1 MSELSNRPDEPVAI
15 GVADQ
20 IEERAA
26 EWIEQRDFG
35 DWNEHNQRE
44 LDAWLAQSV
53 AHRVAFVRLDFEWQR
68 TERLTILRGSEAQSV
83 GEDATHRIGYF
94 LTRFAALMLCVAI
107 IAGATAYLRA
117 PRDEIYATSI
127 GGHKT
132 VTFSDGSQIELNT
145 DTVLRV
151 NMADNRKVRL
161 EKGEAYFQIEHD
173 ATHPFVVN
181 IADHIVTDLGT
192 KFLLRSGSNG
202 IKITL
207 VEGRARIDSANL
219 FGPKQSATL
228 KAGDVAVA
236 TTGAISVAR
245 ASKDDLA
252 NELGWRRGML
262 VFHHATLEEAAEQYN
277 RYSAKPVVIADSKVG
292 RMIFSATLPSNNV
305 DTFIRVAEKLFNIH
319 SQDRGD
325 EIVISR

>member
-1 MSELSNRPDEPVAI
+1 MSEANNRPEELIAAGD
-15 GVADQ
+15 ADQ

-26 EWIEQRDFG
+26 EWIEHRDFG
-35 DWNEHNQRE
+35 DWDEYSQRE
-44 LDAWLAQSV
+44 LDAWLAQSI

-68 TERLTILRGSEAQSV
+68 TERLTILRGSEVQSAA
-83 GEDATHRIGYF
+83 EDSTGRIGYF
-94 LTRFAALMLCVAI
+94 AARFAALMLFVTI
-107 IAGATAYLRA
+107 IAGATVYLRT

-173 ATHPFVVN
+173 ATHPFVVK
-181 IADHIVTDLGT
+181 IADHTVTDLGT
-192 KFLLRSGSNG
+192 KFLLRSGANG
-202 IKITL
+202 IELAL
-207 VEGRARIDSANL
+207 VEGRARIDSANF

-236 TTGAISVAR
+236 TAAAISVAR
-245 ASKDDLA
+245 ASTDDLA

-262 VFHHATLEEAAEQYN
+262 VFHHATLEEAADQYN
-277 RYSAKPVVIADSKVG
+277 RYSAKHIVIADSKVG